1 MLGVVVNTLTVIIGS
16 TIGLLAKKAIPKE
29 WTDFIIKGIALCVIY
44 IGVSGSL
51 EGENT
56 LIMILSMAIGAVIGS
71 ACDLDKGLN
80 SLANKL
86 EERFKKPG
94 EKTTIAEGFIS
105 ASLLFCVG
113 AMTIVGS
120 LEAGLLG
127 DNQMLYTKATLDGIS
142 SIIFAA
148 SLGVGVLFSAA
159 FVLVFQGTIVLLAQ
173 FIEPFLEEAVIA
185 EMTAVG
191 SLLIIAMALNML
203 EVTKLK
209 VMNYTPAIFMP
220 IILCPIF

>member
-16 TIGLLAKKAIPKE
+16 TIGLLAKKAIPTE

-56 LIMILSMAIGAVIGS
+56 LIMILSTAIGAVIGS

>member
-148 SLGVGVLFSAA
+148 SFGVGVLLSAA

>member
-86 EERFKKPG
+86 EQRFKKPG

-159 FVLVFQGTIVLLAQ
+159 FVLAFQGAIVLLAQ
-173 FIEPFLEEAVIA
+173 FIEPFLEAAVIA

>member
-94 EKTTIAEGFIS
+94 EKATIAEGFIS

-159 FVLVFQGTIVLLAQ
+159 FVLVFQGAIVLLAQ
-173 FIEPFLEEAVIA
+173 FIEPFLEAAVIA

-220 IILCPIF
+220 IIVCPLF